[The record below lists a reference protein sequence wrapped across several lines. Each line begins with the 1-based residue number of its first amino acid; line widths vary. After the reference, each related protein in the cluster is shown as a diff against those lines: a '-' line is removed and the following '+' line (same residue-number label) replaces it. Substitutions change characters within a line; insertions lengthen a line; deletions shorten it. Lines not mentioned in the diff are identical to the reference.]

1 MTLLVRSNY
10 LTLRGLQS
18 FEGGNKRTSR
28 LAANIPLM
36 IYNCAPLSF
45 FDANLHDYA
54 YAMKGVYEL
63 LDTSLAADLF
73 TWTYR
78 RSIQKY
84 AVVMQSVGAPDPFR
98 LKYRE
103 ELSVVV
109 NSVVREGRT
118 MVDAISEFTFSDDD
132 KPTS

>member
-1 MTLLVRSNY
+1 M
-10 LTLRGLQS
+10 
-18 FEGGNKRTSR
+18 
-28 LAANIPLM
+28 M
-36 IYNCAPLSF
+36 
-45 FDANLHDYA
+45 
-54 YAMKGVYEL
+54 GVYEL

-84 AVVMQSVGAPDPFR
+84 AVVMESVGAPDPFR

-103 ELSVVV
+103 ELSVAV

-132 KPTS
+132 KPGFVSMLKDELAMLSIHNCARYRVTMKVVEQWIKNGRPI